1 MAVLRSEA
9 QVNLLEGIL
18 RDAAH
23 ASDPSRLQPSR
34 ERFIAAKSALLENVS
49 MIAAGRQVGGLSA
62 LAGELLLLGEA
73 AGNIFELREAELAA
87 PANAEVGRANRRQ
100 SSNAL
105 ADQVDRL
112 AGPAGAGDRD

>member
-1 MAVLRSEA
+1 MQSEALAQTGGSGVADLFDSGLNAVMAVLRSEA

-23 ASDPSRLQPSR
+23 ASDPSRLQPLR

-62 LAGELLLLGEA
+62 LAGARSEE
-73 AGNIFELREAELAA
+73 
-87 PANAEVGRANRRQ
+87 GRGGKECGRTCRTRW
-100 SSNAL
+100 S
-105 ADQVDRL
+105 
-112 AGPAGAGDRD
+112 P